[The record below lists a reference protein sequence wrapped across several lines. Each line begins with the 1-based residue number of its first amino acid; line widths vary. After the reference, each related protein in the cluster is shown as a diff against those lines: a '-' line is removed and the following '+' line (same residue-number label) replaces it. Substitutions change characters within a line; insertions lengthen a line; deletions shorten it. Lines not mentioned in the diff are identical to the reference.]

1 MRMLEHRD
9 PNTGCLGICLAA
21 LNTELST
28 ALSFKG
34 EMSLGK
40 GMSFGFAYGDVGERR
55 SMYNCL
61 NEILPHLMGP
71 DTAHLRIQR

>member
-1 MRMLEHRD
+1 MHMLEHRD

-21 LNTELST
+21 LNTT
-28 ALSFKG
+28 LSFKG

-55 SMYNCL
+55 STYNCL
-61 NEILPHLMGP
+61 NEILLHLMGP
-71 DTAHLRIQR
+71 DTEHI